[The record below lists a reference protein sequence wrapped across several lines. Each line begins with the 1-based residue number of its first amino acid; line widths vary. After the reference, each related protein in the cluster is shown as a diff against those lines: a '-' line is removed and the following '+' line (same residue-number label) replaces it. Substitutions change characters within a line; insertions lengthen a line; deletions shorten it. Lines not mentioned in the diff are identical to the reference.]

1 MRDDYVITIFS
12 RRHGRTRTVR
22 LKRRS
27 LSWALAAAGLLVF
40 LVTLALGYGVLRLI
54 LERRQLQAKVS
65 HFEQVLHNQEER
77 AQHQQARKPT
87 EKKPSPASEGSRA
100 ESQVSPPPQ
109 RESGQ
114 TVAEEAKSPETMKGR
129 AQQQAREPTEEK
141 PSPASEG
148 SRAESR
154 VAPPPQRESGQTV
167 AEEAKSPETIKVG
180 IENPTAIS
188 LGGDDDW
195 FRFEVKIKNLGG
207 KPVLGAMAIIATCI
221 PSVQPHFIS
230 SPPMEVGPDG
240 LPANV
245 RKSARFSIRNFRHM
259 RGTFRLSFAQVESFR
274 VLIYDASW
282 HLVLDTII
290 PSAQVE
296 ARGVSSAQSS

>member
-12 RRHGRTRTVR
+12 RRHGRTRTFR

-27 LSWALAAAGLLVF
+27 ISWALAAAGLLVF
-40 LVTLALGYGVLRLI
+40 LVTLALGYGVLQLI
-54 LERRQLQAKVS
+54 QERRQLQAKVS
-65 HFEQVLHNQEER
+65 RLEQGLHNQEER
-77 AQHQQARKPT
+77 TQHQARK
-87 EKKPSPASEGSRA
+87 
-100 ESQVSPPPQ
+100 
-109 RESGQ
+109 
-114 TVAEEAKSPETMKGR
+114 
-129 AQQQAREPTEEK
+129 PTEEK

-148 SRAESR
+148 SRADSQ

-167 AEEAKSPETIKVG
+167 AAEAKSPETINVG

-195 FRFEVKIKNLGG
+195 FRFEVKIKNMGG
-207 KPVLGAMAIIATCI
+207 TPVLGAMAIVATCI
-221 PSVQPHFIS
+221 PSVQPHFVS
-230 SPPMEVGPDG
+230 SPPMELGPDG

-259 RGTFRLSFAQVESFR
+259 RGTFRLPFAQVESFR